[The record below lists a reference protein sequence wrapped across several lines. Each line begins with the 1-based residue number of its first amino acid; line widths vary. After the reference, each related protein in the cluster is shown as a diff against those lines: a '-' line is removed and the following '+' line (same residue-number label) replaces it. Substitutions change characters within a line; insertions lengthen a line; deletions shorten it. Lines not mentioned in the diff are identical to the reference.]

1 MHQAVFKLVY
11 LHEDYLKCSNTGFI
25 LFVFFSRSIK
35 QLRATAFVSSV
46 LHAMSS
52 LVCCGAFFEPEALV
66 RARYIYRWLENM
78 LCSSEE
84 KVIEYCTIILL
95 ITSLPL
101 SPSLLPSIPPFLLS
115 SDSAVRSDYSSVVIA
130 VQQRACPTQVGHRS
144 LLCQHHTLCHTLLPR
159 SLQHL
164 C

>member
-1 MHQAVFKLVY
+1 M
-11 LHEDYLKCSNTGFI
+11 
-25 LFVFFSRSIK
+25 RS
-35 QLRATAFVSSV
+35 TAFVSSV

-84 KVIEYCTIILL
+84 KVIDYCTIMLL
-95 ITSLPL
+95 ITSPSV
-101 SPSLLPSIPPFLLS
+101 SPSLLPSIPPFSLFL

-130 VQQRACPTQVGHRS
+130 VQ
-144 LLCQHHTLCHTLLPR
+144 
-159 SLQHL
+159 
-164 C
+164 

>member
-1 MHQAVFKLVY
+1 M
-11 LHEDYLKCSNTGFI
+11 HEDYLKCSNTGFI

-115 SDSAVRSDYSSVVIA
+115 LSDSAVRSDYSSVVIA